1 MRRYLP
7 ILPLLLLVTA
17 CGSNGLSSQGTAAA
31 EFWFESLPEMVA
43 TSDVAILGTVVDVR
57 DGTTEGPPEEEIQHL
72 DTVIKVDE
80 SFYGSIEAS
89 ATLTVQTLKFV
100 APEREWREVGA
111 RVLAFLK
118 QSPDPEDEG
127 RYYMMNDPSVKDVQA
142 AVEGDRR

>member
-7 ILPLLLLVTA
+7 MLPLIFLLAA
-17 CGSNGLSSQGTAAA
+17 CGSNGPSSQGTAAA

-57 DGTTEGPPEEEIQHL
+57 DGTTEGPPGEEIQHL

-89 ATLTVQTLKFV
+89 TTLTVQTLKF
-100 APEREWREVGA
+100 ASTSYDAYLRSLPRLCISRS
-111 RVLAFLK
+111 FM
-118 QSPDPEDEG
+118 SH
-127 RYYMMNDPSVKDVQA
+127 RYAHDLRS
-142 AVEGDRR
+142 R